1 MSKVRLI
8 EALAWKRGEMSWPM
22 NLQTLGASRTCS
34 LLCRDEVTGDS
45 LLVSERTR
53 RLAAYGRTEEQAK
66 RVEAAH
72 RADEGASLTWPA
84 KSRR

>member
-34 LLCRDEVTGDS
+34 LLCSNKVMSVVVFEPGYQCQD
-45 LLVSERTR
+45 
-53 RLAAYGRTEEQAK
+53 AK
-66 RVEAAH
+66 
-72 RADEGASLTWPA
+72 GAGNLHEIALYP
-84 KSRR
+84 

>member
-34 LLCRDEVTGDS
+34 LLC
-45 LLVSERTR
+45 SERGLR
-53 RLAAYGRTEEQAK
+53 SGDLAQPQFIDLKGPDAYWHVGPFVLYYGHA
-66 RVEAAH
+66 
-72 RADEGASLTWPA
+72 
-84 KSRR
+84 